1 MEDCVHYST
10 IAYVNALATACLF
23 LSSGLNSLLVIKSKK
38 PQFFVAMAGFTTR
51 IVGCVLLS
59 VAMVYVLDS
68 YFTTLRL
75 LEAKT
80 EGSIRTR
87 LVFWSN
93 SVVNI
98 TFAVVL
104 LASDIAYRK
113 CTTCDWDWSGA
124 EYTVMGS
131 GVEART
137 REDKTTQQAL
147 NSDKKTSRVI

>member
-1 MEDCVHYST
+1 MYRCAGVAGLEDCVPYST

-23 LSSGLNSLLVIKSKK
+23 LSSGLNSLLVVRSKDAQ
-38 PQFFVAMAGFTTR
+38 PSVAAAGFTTR

-68 YFTTLRL
+68 YFSTLRQ
-75 LEAKT
+75 LEEKAQ
-80 EGSIRTR
+80 GSIRTG

-98 TFAVVL
+98 TLAVVL

-113 CTTCDWDWSGA
+113 CTTCDWEWSGV
-124 EYTVMGS
+124 EYTTMG
-131 GVEART
+131 GAVEART
-137 REDKTTQQAL
+137 REDG
-147 NSDKKTSRVI
+147 RPR